1 MSDNPIH
8 FEYDAQADMLYVNFG
23 VDEVSVTTEVNED
36 LLLDVGYY
44 SGLVTG
50 FRIVSPRRKNIAVQ
64 VIVEKMI
71 PRVRRMAERRAR
83 ESLKPI
89 EALKPRRSTK
99 ELKDL
104 LSV

>member
-8 FEYDAQADMLYVNFG
+8 FEYDEQADVLYVNFG
-23 VDEVSVTTEVNED
+23 LDEVSVTNEVDDD
-36 LLLDVGYY
+36 LFVDLGYY

-50 FRIVSPRRKNIAVQ
+50 FRILSPRKKNIAVH

-71 PRVRRMAERRAR
+71 PRVRRMAERRVR

-89 EALKPRRSTK
+89 ESLKPRRSAK
-99 ELKDL
+99 ELRGL